1 MPVQLSPETEKRI
14 ALLFPPDEQERVRAS
29 LEDVAS
35 HCIRAPYE
43 RSERE
48 VERILFAVLKLSEG
62 KLDKLGTAIKEAIKD
77 YRDVLV
83 WAGFASD
90 IQAHKKWLPD
100 KAW

>member
-1 MPVQLSPETEKRI
+1 MPIQLSPETEKRV
-14 ALLFPPDEQERVRAS
+14 ALLFPPDEQGPVRAVL

-35 HCIRAPYE
+35 HFISAPYT

-62 KLDKLGTAIKEAIKD
+62 NFGKLGTAIKQATTD

-83 WAGFASD
+83 WAGFGSD
-90 IQAHKKWLPD
+90 VEAHKKWLPD
-100 KAW
+100 